1 MIEFSAMEFYH
12 LRSFVAVAEAQN
24 LTAAAKRLYTTPPA
38 ISAHI
43 KALEEELNTVL
54 FHRSSKGMQLTEQGK
69 ILLDKAKLTLANAN
83 DLMHTAA
90 QAKTL
95 LIGEFRLG
103 LNHPIGTSSELGT
116 LIKTLNQHFPS
127 LSFSLELLSSGVI
140 VDKLSDGL
148 LDGGVIYGE
157 VPAHFSAV
165 PLTEV
170 AVTTAYPASWPTP
183 SHKAEL
189 AQMTWIRMG
198 KGCPFDKQLDQQLSE
213 VNAVNINAADERSRL
228 ALVKAGLGVSFI
240 EANAI
245 ADQGAEVALSSL
257 LDFSLPVHFVVANQ
271 ALTEPKVNAVY
282 QVVCASIDAA
292 QG

>member
-1 MIEFSAMEFYH
+1 MEFYH

-69 ILLDKAKLTLANAN
+69 ILLDKAKLTLASAN

-90 QAKTL
+90 QAKTML
-95 LIGEFRLG
+95 TGELRLG
-103 LNHPIGTSSELGT
+103 LNHPIGTSSELST

-257 LDFSLPVHFVVANQ
+257 LDFSLPVHFVVVNQ

>member
-1 MIEFSAMEFYH
+1 MEFYH

-43 KALEEELNTVL
+43 KALEEELNTQL

-69 ILLDKAKLTLANAN
+69 ILLDKAKLTLASAN

-90 QAKTL
+90 QVKTVL
-95 LIGEFRLG
+95 TGEFRLG
-103 LNHPIGTSSELGT
+103 LNHPIGTSSELDT

-157 VPAHFSAV
+157 VPANFSAV

-170 AVTTAYPASWPTP
+170 AVTTAYPASWPMP

-245 ADQGAEVALSSL
+245 TDQELEVALSSL

-292 QG
+292 QE

>member
-1 MIEFSAMEFYH
+1 MEFYH

-43 KALEEELNTVL
+43 KALEEELNTQL

-69 ILLDKAKLTLANAN
+69 ILLDKAKLTLASAN

-90 QAKTL
+90 QAKTVL
-95 LIGEFRLG
+95 TGEFRLG
-103 LNHPIGTSSELGT
+103 LNHPIGTSSELDT

-170 AVTTAYPASWPTP
+170 AVTTAYPASWPMP

-245 ADQGAEVALSSL
+245 TEQELEVALSSL

>member
-69 ILLDKAKLTLANAN
+69 ILLDKAKLTLASAN

-95 LIGEFRLG
+95 LTGEFRLG
-103 LNHPIGTSSELGT
+103 LNHPIGTSSKLGT

-170 AVTTAYPASWPTP
+170 AVTTAYPASWPVP

-213 VNAVNINAADERSRL
+213 VNSVNINAADERSRL

-240 EANAI
+240 ETNAI

>member
-1 MIEFSAMEFYH
+1 MEFYH

-43 KALEEELNTVL
+43 KALEQELNTVL

-69 ILLDKAKLTLANAN
+69 ILLDKAKLTLASAN

-95 LIGEFRLG
+95 LTGEFRLG
-103 LNHPIGTSSELGT
+103 LNHPIGTSSELGA
-116 LIKTLNQHFPS
+116 LIKTLNQHLPS
-127 LSFSLELLSSGVI
+127 LSFSLELLPSGVI

-170 AVTTAYPASWPTP
+170 AVTTAYPASWPVP

-282 QVVCASIDAA
+282 QVVCASIDAV

>member
-43 KALEEELNTVL
+43 KALEEELNTQL

-69 ILLDKAKLTLANAN
+69 ILLDKAKLTLASAN

-90 QAKTL
+90 QAKTVL
-95 LIGEFRLG
+95 TGEFRLG
-103 LNHPIGTSSELGT
+103 LNHPIGTSSELDT

-170 AVTTAYPASWPTP
+170 AVTTAYPASWPMP

-245 ADQGAEVALSSL
+245 TEQELEVALSSL

>member
-1 MIEFSAMEFYH
+1 MEFYH

-69 ILLDKAKLTLANAN
+69 ILLDKAKLTLASAN

-95 LIGEFRLG
+95 LTGEFRLG
-103 LNHPIGTSSELGT
+103 LNHPIGTSSELGA
-116 LIKTLNQHFPS
+116 LIKTLNQHLPS
-127 LSFSLELLSSGVI
+127 LSFSLELLPSGVI

-170 AVTTAYPASWPTP
+170 AVTTAYPASWPVP

-245 ADQGAEVALSSL
+245 VDQGAEVALSSL

-282 QVVCASIDAA
+282 QVVCASIDVA

>member
-69 ILLDKAKLTLANAN
+69 ILLDKAKLTLASAN

-95 LIGEFRLG
+95 LTGEFRLG
-103 LNHPIGTSSELGT
+103 LNHPIGTSSELGA
-116 LIKTLNQHFPS
+116 LIKTLNQHLPS
-127 LSFSLELLSSGVI
+127 LSFSLELLPSGVI

-170 AVTTAYPASWPTP
+170 AVTTAYPASWPVP

-245 ADQGAEVALSSL
+245 VDQGAEVALSSL

-282 QVVCASIDAA
+282 QVVCASIDVA

>member
-1 MIEFSAMEFYH
+1 MEFYH

-69 ILLDKAKLTLANAN
+69 ILLDKAKLTLASAN

-95 LIGEFRLG
+95 LTGEFRLG
-103 LNHPIGTSSELGT
+103 LNHPIGTSSELAT

-170 AVTTAYPASWPTP
+170 AVTTAYPASWPVP

-240 EANAI
+240 ETNAI